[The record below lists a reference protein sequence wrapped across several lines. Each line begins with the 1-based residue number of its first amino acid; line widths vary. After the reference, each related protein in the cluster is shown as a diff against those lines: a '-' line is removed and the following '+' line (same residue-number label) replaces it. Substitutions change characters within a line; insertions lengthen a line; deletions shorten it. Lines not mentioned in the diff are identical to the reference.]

1 MSGDGKVAMGFGIK
15 KAKKSA
21 VVGASAGG
29 EDEDAPKRE
38 YVSGVSG
45 SGLELKDKTP
55 AAAPRSIAVQENTFE
70 VGTGRRRKAPSFLPD
85 ESAIEKDNV
94 RFETAERIGGKGE
107 TAQSGNVAYGLTKM
121 GPKPGSALAVASRAP
136 DAGDSFIGRSLAEKE
151 LQAFKED
158 LADLPE
164 QATLDDYESMPIEDF
179 GAAMLRG
186 MGWEEGKPVGANAKG
201 MVAAVEFVPRPGRLG
216 LGAQPAPAPPSS
228 NPKRVLKPGETRDA
242 PAEMVLADAGR
253 REGKLKNV
261 KTLDEKLVKREAPG
275 PREGKT
281 MRVVEGRHRG
291 VVGRVLGVT
300 KEEGR
305 SDRARLELASSGE
318 VISVRCS
325 ELAEMDAAAAA
336 GGGSGSE
343 GGRSKKRERD
353 EDGGGERRAK
363 SGGGG
368 ERGGGGETRREKEES
383 KRSKRERREE
393 PSWVLADIRV
403 RVVSKSFE
411 GGRLYLKKASVADVT
426 APRECVIELSETG
439 EVLSRVPQ
447 RALETA
453 LPKRGGR
460 VVVLAGE
467 RRGQRGKL
475 LDKKGEAASVQL
487 AEDLAVQN
495 FRLDDIAEYTGEE
508 HD

>member
-216 LGAQPAPAPPSS
+216 LGAQPAPRPSS
-228 NPKRVLKPGETRDA
+228 NPRRVLKPGETRDA
-242 PAEMVLADAGR
+242 PASDGPRGR
-253 REGKLKNV
+253 RRAA
-261 KTLDEKLVKREAPG
+261 RE
-275 PREGKT
+275 
-281 MRVVEGRHRG
+281 
-291 VVGRVLGVT
+291 
-300 KEEGR
+300 
-305 SDRARLELASSGE
+305 S
-318 VISVRCS
+318 
-325 ELAEMDAAAAA
+325 
-336 GGGSGSE
+336 
-343 GGRSKKRERD
+343 
-353 EDGGGERRAK
+353 
-363 SGGGG
+363 
-368 ERGGGGETRREKEES
+368 
-383 KRSKRERREE
+383 
-393 PSWVLADIRV
+393 
-403 RVVSKSFE
+403 
-411 GGRLYLKKASVADVT
+411 
-426 APRECVIELSETG
+426 
-439 EVLSRVPQ
+439 
-447 RALETA
+447 
-453 LPKRGGR
+453 
-460 VVVLAGE
+460 
-467 RRGQRGKL
+467 
-475 LDKKGEAASVQL
+475 
-487 AEDLAVQN
+487 
-495 FRLDDIAEYTGEE
+495 
-508 HD
+508 

>member
-1 MSGDGKVAMGFGIK
+1 
-15 KAKKSA
+15 
-21 VVGASAGG
+21 
-29 EDEDAPKRE
+29 
-38 YVSGVSG
+38 
-45 SGLELKDKTP
+45 
-55 AAAPRSIAVQENTFE
+55 
-70 VGTGRRRKAPSFLPD
+70 
-85 ESAIEKDNV
+85 
-94 RFETAERIGGKGE
+94 
-107 TAQSGNVAYGLTKM
+107 
-121 GPKPGSALAVASRAP
+121 
-136 DAGDSFIGRSLAEKE
+136 
-151 LQAFKED
+151 
-158 LADLPE
+158 
-164 QATLDDYESMPIEDF
+164 
-179 GAAMLRG
+179 
-186 MGWEEGKPVGANAKG
+186 
-201 MVAAVEFVPRPGRLG
+201 
-216 LGAQPAPAPPSS
+216 
-228 NPKRVLKPGETRDA
+228 
-242 PAEMVLADAGR
+242 
-253 REGKLKNV
+253 
-261 KTLDEKLVKREAPG
+261 
-275 PREGKT
+275 

-383 KRSKRERREE
+383 KRSKRERRED

>member
-1 MSGDGKVAMGFGIK
+1 
-15 KAKKSA
+15 
-21 VVGASAGG
+21 
-29 EDEDAPKRE
+29 
-38 YVSGVSG
+38 
-45 SGLELKDKTP
+45 
-55 AAAPRSIAVQENTFE
+55 
-70 VGTGRRRKAPSFLPD
+70 
-85 ESAIEKDNV
+85 
-94 RFETAERIGGKGE
+94 
-107 TAQSGNVAYGLTKM
+107 
-121 GPKPGSALAVASRAP
+121 
-136 DAGDSFIGRSLAEKE
+136 
-151 LQAFKED
+151 
-158 LADLPE
+158 
-164 QATLDDYESMPIEDF
+164 
-179 GAAMLRG
+179 
-186 MGWEEGKPVGANAKG
+186 
-201 MVAAVEFVPRPGRLG
+201 
-216 LGAQPAPAPPSS
+216 
-228 NPKRVLKPGETRDA
+228 
-242 PAEMVLADAGR
+242 MVLADAGR

-368 ERGGGGETRREKEES
+368 ETRREKEES
-383 KRSKRERREE
+383 KRSKRERRED